1 MLLEHMLLV
10 ATMDG
15 YASCAAEAAVVVEF
29 QVLLAVQFS
38 VGFFVQCWRQ

>member
-1 MLLEHMLLV
+1 MLLEHMLLL

-15 YASCAAEAAVVVEF
+15 YASCAAEAAVVEF